1 MLCSLAAGG
10 NWVGAAPLENM
21 FLTEPREPQ
30 PVTKY
35 CITMPMMLDIT
46 QYSASPLG
54 KLRVKKANISGM
66 SHCNILFMDCCLGSA
81 VGTYDIFCMT
91 HIEAATRTGN
101 TYNLSG
107 TARFSQ
113 RKSAFRGTAWWIVD
127 REYSLWESPSSSS
140 GAAASA
146 FKIDW

>member
-21 FLTEPREPQ
+21 FLTELREPQ
-30 PVTKY
+30 PLTKY

-66 SHCNILFMDCCLGSA
+66 SHCNMLFMDCCLGSA
-81 VGTYDIFCMT
+81 VGMTDIFCII
-91 HIEAATRTGN
+91 HIEAATRTGSMK
-101 TYNLSG
+101 YLSG
-107 TARFSQ
+107 
-113 RKSAFRGTAWWIVD
+113 
-127 REYSLWESPSSSS
+127 
-140 GAAASA
+140 
-146 FKIDW
+146 